1 MDCVSY
7 NISQMLGVRIRTTTH
22 QEKEL
27 YSHDVVV
34 VTQVTWTSIKSLLG
48 VEGGE
53 FVGIVGR
60 EDQIRAPVL
69 FFSSLI
75 LKRNPSE
82 L

>member
-1 MDCVSY
+1 
-7 NISQMLGVRIRTTTH
+7 MLGVRIRTTTH

-48 VEGGE
+48 VEEGE

-60 EDQIRAPVL
+60 ED
-69 FFSSLI
+69 
-75 LKRNPSE
+75 
-82 L
+82 